1 MTKLLSVLLIS
12 IEIIFNIFVMRIC
25 QNMPITLI
33 VTIVNGFW
41 IIILIHI
48 IINKHD

>member
-1 MTKLLSVLLIS
+1 MIKLLSILLVS
-12 IEIIFNIFVMRIC
+12 IEIMFNIFVMRIC

-33 VTIVNGFW
+33 VTIINVFW